1 MARMRR
7 NVPKRRGSPGTYR
20 LGKRMEEQELREK
33 RREIMQEFIY
43 YAPTEV
49 VFGKDAEKKT
59 AEEVKKWGGNRV
71 LLVYGGGRG
80 KRSGLLDRIE
90 AELERAGIAF
100 KEWGGVKP
108 NPRLSFAQAGVE
120 AAVSFGA
127 DFILAVG
134 GGSSIDT
141 AKGIAHGTANPGT
154 ALWDIW
160 TQKVPLTKS
169 LPVGVVLTIA
179 AAGSEMSDSAVLTN
193 EAIGRKQGLS
203 TDFNRVKFAIMNPE
217 LTYTLPKYQVTC
229 GIVDIMMHTLDRYF
243 THTKGN
249 QMTDEIAE
257 ALLRTVIENGRKAWK
272 DQTDYEA
279 MSELMWCSS
288 LSHNGITGLGAEKDF
303 APHKIGH
310 ELSAKYDV
318 AHGASLSAV
327 WESWAL
333 YVYMEEPGRFAQY
346 GRKVWGVQ
354 AEDDVAAAREGIRKT
369 VEYFRELGMPVCLG
383 ELEAGVLTEEELVD
397 MAERATGKDTFTVA
411 KFRELHQRDVYEILK
426 GANHL

>member
-1 MARMRR
+1 
-7 NVPKRRGSPGTYR
+7 
-20 LGKRMEEQELREK
+20 
-33 RREIMQEFIY
+33 MQEFIY

-59 AEEVKKWGGNRV
+59 AEEVKKWGGSRV
-71 LLVYGGGRG
+71 LLVYGGGSV

-90 AELERAGIAF
+90 VELEDAGIMF

-108 NPRLSFAQAGVE
+108 NPLLSFAEAGVK
-120 AAVSFGA
+120 AAASFGA

-141 AKGIAHGTANPGT
+141 AKGIAHGTANPET
-154 ALWDIW
+154 SLWDIW

-193 EAIGRKQGLS
+193 EEIGRKQGLS
-203 TDFNRVKFAIMNPE
+203 TDLNRVKFAIMNPE

-257 ALLRTVIENGRKAWK
+257 ALLRTVIENGRKALE

-327 WESWAL
+327 WEAWAL
-333 YVYMEEPGRFAQY
+333 YVYMEEPARFAQY

-354 AEDDVAAAREGIRKT
+354 AEDDVTAAREGIRKT
-369 VEYFRELGMPVCLG
+369 VEYFRSLEMPVCLG
-383 ELEAGVLTEEELVD
+383 ELEAGVLTEEELMD
-397 MAERATGKDTFTVA
+397 MAERATGKDTFSVA
-411 KFRELHQRDVYEILK
+411 NFKVLWQKDVYEIFRM
-426 GANHL
+426 ANHN

>member
-1 MARMRR
+1 
-7 NVPKRRGSPGTYR
+7 
-20 LGKRMEEQELREK
+20 
-33 RREIMQEFIY
+33 MQEFIY

-59 AEEVKKWGGNRV
+59 AEEVKKWGGSRV
-71 LLVYGGGRG
+71 LLVYGGGSV
-80 KRSGLLDRIE
+80 KRSGLLDRTE
-90 AELERAGIAF
+90 AELEDAGIVF

-108 NPRLSFAQAGVE
+108 NPLLSFAEAGVK
-120 AAVSFGA
+120 AAASFGA

-141 AKGIAHGTANPGT
+141 AKGIAHGTANPET
-154 ALWDIW
+154 SLWDIW

-193 EAIGRKQGLS
+193 EEIGRKQGLS
-203 TDFNRVKFAIMNPE
+203 TDLNRVEFAIMNPE

-257 ALLRTVIENGRKAWK
+257 ALLRTVIENGRKALE

-327 WESWAL
+327 WEAWAL
-333 YVYMEEPGRFAQY
+333 YVYMEEPARFAQY

-354 AEDDVAAAREGIRKT
+354 AEDDVTAAREGIRKT
-369 VEYFRELGMPVCLG
+369 VEYFRSLEMPVCLG
-383 ELEAGVLTEEELVD
+383 ELEAGVLTEEELMD
-397 MAERATGKDTFTVA
+397 MAERATGKDTFSVA
-411 KFRELHQRDVYEILK
+411 NFKVLWQKDVYEIFRM
-426 GANHL
+426 ANHN

>member
-1 MARMRR
+1 
-7 NVPKRRGSPGTYR
+7 
-20 LGKRMEEQELREK
+20 
-33 RREIMQEFIY
+33 MQEFIY

-59 AEEVKKWGGNRV
+59 AAEVRKWGGSRV
-71 LLVYGGGRG
+71 LLVYGSGSV
-80 KRSGLLDRIE
+80 KKSGLLGNIE
-90 AELERAGIAF
+90 QELADAGIAF

-108 NPRLSFAQAGVE
+108 NPRLSFAEAGVE

-141 AKGIAHGTANPGT
+141 AKGIAHGAANPGT

-169 LPVGVVLTIA
+169 LPVGGVLTIA

-249 QMTDEIAE
+249 RMTDEIAE
-257 ALLRTVIENGRKAWK
+257 ALLRTVIENGRKAWE

-318 AHGASLSAV
+318 THGASLSAV
-327 WESWAL
+327 WEAWAE
-333 YVYMEEPGRFAQY
+333 YVYMEEPARFAQY
-346 GRKVWGVQ
+346 ARKVWGVQ
-354 AEDDVAAAREGIRKT
+354 EDDDVEAAKEGIRRT
-369 VEYFRELGMPVCLG
+369 VGYFKSLNMPVCLG
-383 ELEAGVLTEEELVD
+383 ELDAGVLAEDALVD
-397 MAERATGKDTFTVA
+397 MAERATGKDTFCVA
-411 KFRELHQRDVYEILK
+411 KFKELHQGDVYEILRR
-426 GANHL
+426 ANHM